1 MSKNNMDSMLYFLA
15 ITSSL
20 LIFKPSSFSVV
31 CIIFGFETRAKNCK
45 QLLNLKEYSRRITK
59 RV

>member
-15 ITSSL
+15 ITSSIL
-20 LIFKPSSFSVV
+20 MFKPCSFSVV
-31 CIIFGFETRAKNCK
+31 CIIFGFETCAKNCE